1 MARTQLVYLAYHIK
15 TEEQYEHKHEDRD
28 KNE

>member
-15 TEEQYEHKHEDRD
+15 EEEQYEHEHEDRD